1 MPAAGAGRRA
11 TRSLPFRRGTDFKIF
26 CRKLEDAL
34 AQIERMEDLSTVL
47 ERSLECLLDRFENEL
62 GFEGGRIYRRDGEE
76 FHLCRGFGTSRDAP
90 VGLRV
95 PRGYPPHLRCLAE
108 GLVLMDRRAPGI
120 DDVFEDA
127 IGAPRTFAAIAV
139 GAGPSHVVAFSI
151 QGRVREEQIL
161 YSLTAVRHALN
172 LKLQQLRVTGI
183 LEESRLIQE
192 SMLPS
197 SPPTFE
203 GYDIDGRTLPADLV
217 SGDLFDYLPIAEDTL
232 GLAIAD
238 SSGHGLPA
246 ALLAR
251 DVVTG
256 LRMTSESDAPIG
268 PTVERLNRIVHRAA
282 LSSKFVS
289 LFYGHLRRDGT
300 LEYCNAGH
308 SPPLLVHGRSFRE
321 LDRGGSV
328 LGPFPAACYE
338 SARVR
343 LAVGDLLV
351 MYTDG
356 VVDREGPG
364 HEPFGLERLREVLA
378 RSAGASGRSMVDA
391 ILSAA
396 GGHGGGSPIGDD
408 MTVVVVRRVHETAR

>member
-1 MPAAGAGRRA
+1 
-11 TRSLPFRRGTDFKIF
+11 
-26 CRKLEDAL
+26 
-34 AQIERMEDLSTVL
+34 
-47 ERSLECLLDRFENEL
+47 
-62 GFEGGRIYRRDGEE
+62 
-76 FHLCRGFGTSRDAP
+76 
-90 VGLRV
+90 
-95 PRGYPPHLRCLAE
+95 
-108 GLVLMDRRAPGI
+108 MDRRAPGI

-127 IGAPRTFAAIAV
+127 IGVSRTFAAIAV
-139 GAGPSHVVAFSI
+139 GAGPSHIVAFSI
-151 QGRVREEQIL
+151 KGRVREEQIL

-203 GYDIDGRTLPADLV
+203 GYEIDGRTLPADLV
-217 SGDLFDYLPIAEDTL
+217 SGDLFDYLPVSDQTL

-251 DVVTG
+251 DVVTA
-256 LRMTSESDAPIG
+256 LRMTAGSGAAIG

-289 LFYGHLRRDGT
+289 LFFGHLQRDGT

-308 SPPLLVHGRSFRE
+308 SPPLLVHHRSFRE

-328 LGPFPAACYE
+328 LGPFPSADYE
-338 SARVR
+338 STRVR

-356 VVDREGPG
+356 VVDREGPD
-364 HEPFGLERLREVLA
+364 HEPFGRERLLAVLTK
-378 RSAGASGRSMVDA
+378 SAGVSVRSTVDSV
-391 ILSAA
+391 LSAA
-396 GGHGGGSPIGDD
+396 VEHGGGSPIGDD
-408 MTVVVVRRVHETAR
+408 MTVVVVRRL